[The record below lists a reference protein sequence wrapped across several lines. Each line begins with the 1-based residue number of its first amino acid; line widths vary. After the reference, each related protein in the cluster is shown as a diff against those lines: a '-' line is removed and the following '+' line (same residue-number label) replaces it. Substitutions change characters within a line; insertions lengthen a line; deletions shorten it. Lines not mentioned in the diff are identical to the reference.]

1 MILAIFSLDGHTPI
15 DIDISNILDN
25 TSLMIL

>member
-1 MILAIFSLDGHTPI
+1 MILAIFSLDGYTPTEI
-15 DIDISNILDN
+15 DILNILDN